1 MPAGLFSARVRF
13 SRRSTRTCTWI
24 FLTQF
29 RSSALPNMLKQPAP
43 PLQSRRGR
51 SCCSARM
58 PPAFPNCIGSGRS
71 MAVELWAKLSIT
83 SSTTAI
89 SRLMR
94 QCRRLKA
101 FFTTTRCVFTVARQ
115 ISIMSVLHGRRAIIT
130 GAAGAIGRATAL
142 RFVRDGASVGLTDI
156 NVTELSITAGLA
168 RDLRGNVIEA
178 GCDVRR
184 EQDVAAAVSE
194 MAEKMGGLEILIANA
209 GIMPHSDESV
219 LAADFEQWRNII
231 DVNLFG
237 IASFVKCAVPH
248 IASAGGGAIVTMGSF
263 LAVVGCSYP
272 QDGYTASKSA
282 VAALTRSLAVQLGPK
297 NIRVNGMA
305 PGPILTPHVEK
316 FLPRR
321 IKE

>member
-94 QCRRLKA
+94 QCRPLKA
-101 FFTTTRCVFTVARQ
+101 FFTTTRCASTVAHQ
-115 ISIMSVLHGRRAIIT
+115 ISIMNALQGRRAIIT

-168 RDLRGNVIEA
+168 RDLR
-178 GCDVRR
+178 CDVRR

-194 MAEKMGGLEILIANA
+194 MAERMGGLDILIANA
-209 GIMPHSDESV
+209 GIMPHSDETV

-237 IASFVKCAVPH
+237 IASFVKYAVPY
-248 IASAGGGAIVTMGSF
+248 IRSEE
-263 LAVVGCSYP
+263 
-272 QDGYTASKSA
+272 YT
-282 VAALTRSLAVQLGPK
+282 
-297 NIRVNGMA
+297 
-305 PGPILTPHVEK
+305 
-316 FLPRR
+316 
-321 IKE
+321 